1 MGVVNS
7 ESLEVASAENGVMK
21 PGTEHAEGTLR
32 EFSPNETKRLL
43 RKIDWTLLPL
53 LSLLYLLSF
62 LDRSNIGNARLVGLE
77 EDLNMT
83 GRWDYSVAVSVFFP
97 FYVASEIPSNLAM
110 KRFRPSIWIPS
121 IMLVWGTV
129 MTLMGTVNNYPGLLT
144 SRMAL
149 GLAEGGLFPGVTYY
163 ITLWYKRHECGTRI
177 AIFFSAATAAGAF
190 GGLLARGIM
199 EMAGV
204 GGLSGWAW
212 IFILEGI
219 LTVLVAVFAFFALH
233 DYPDTAKFLTP
244 DERQEVVR
252 RLREDSSVLSNDLRG
267 KFVKDALK
275 DWKIWVQM
283 VITIGVFLPVYSVSI
298 FLPSIIRSMGH
309 TAELAQ
315 LMSVPPY
322 VTACLATVL
331 GGFAADKQRKRGV
344 YVISFCCVALVG
356 FVILISVENNSA
368 KYFACFLVLL
378 GIFAY
383 VPQGTSWN
391 GNNIGGSTKRGVG
404 LAMQIGFGNLGGA
417 VAGFIYRQEDAP
429 HYRAGHGT
437 LIATLCMSCGLAIF
451 MTWYLR
457 KENARRDREYKA
469 PSEYTLAEMEL
480 EADKGDDATFFRYTI

>member
-1 MGVVNS
+1 MVPVDS
-7 ESLEVASAENGVMK
+7 QRLEVKSAEDVGMK
-21 PGTEHAEGTLR
+21 PDTEHAEGALR
-32 EFSPNETKRLL
+32 EFSTNETKRLL
-43 RKIDWTLLPL
+43 RKIDWALLPL

-62 LDRSNIGNARLVGLE
+62 LDRANIGNARLAGLE
-77 EDLNMT
+77 EDLKMT
-83 GRWDYSVAVSVFFP
+83 GKWDYSVAVSVFFP
-97 FYVASEIPSNLAM
+97 FYIATEIPSNLAM

-121 IMLVWGTV
+121 IMLAWGIV
-129 MTLMGTVNNYPGLLT
+129 MTLMGIVKSYPGLLV

-149 GLAEGGLFPGVTYY
+149 GLAEGGLFPGVTFY
-163 ITLWYKRHECGTRI
+163 ITLWYKRHECGSRI

-204 GGLSGWAW
+204 GGLNGWAW

-219 LTVLVAVFAFFALH
+219 FTVLVALFAFRALH

-252 RLREDSSVLSNDLRG
+252 RLREDSSVLSNDLRT

-283 VITIGVFLPVYSVSI
+283 LITIGIFLPVYSVSI
-298 FLPSIIRSMGH
+298 FLPTIILGMGH
-309 TAELAQ
+309 TSERAQ

-322 VTACLATVL
+322 VTACIATVV
-331 GGFAADKQRKRGV
+331 GGFAADRRRQRGV
-344 YVISFCCVALVG
+344 YVIFFSVVAIVG
-356 FVILISVENNSA
+356 FVILITVENNSA
-368 KYFACFLVLL
+368 KYFACFLVLS

-391 GNNIGGSTKRGVG
+391 GNNIGGSAKRGVG
-404 LAMQIGFGNLGGA
+404 LAMQIGFGNLAGSI
-417 VAGFIYRQEDAP
+417 AGFIYRKEDAP
-429 HYRAGHGT
+429 NYRVGHGT
-437 LIATLCMSCGLAIF
+437 LIATLCTSCGLAMF

-457 KENARRDREYKA
+457 QENARRDRLYKA
-469 PSEYTLAEMEL
+469 PSDYTLAEMEM
-480 EADKGDDATFFRYTI
+480 ESDKGDDATFFRYTI